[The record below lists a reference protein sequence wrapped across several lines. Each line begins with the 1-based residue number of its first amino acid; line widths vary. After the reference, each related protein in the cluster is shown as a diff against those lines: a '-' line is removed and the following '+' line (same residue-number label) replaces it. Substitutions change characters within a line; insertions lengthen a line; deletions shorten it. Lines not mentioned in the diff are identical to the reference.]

1 MLSINQ
7 ELLKVLSELLVE
19 FSDECKKEST
29 KAAELTVAFKKIV
42 GGDDPDIKKLTKEEE
57 ANNFWM
63 TSEQLFA
70 SKGKVVA
77 YTQMMERITT
87 IRAEAMS
94 GKNKA
99 E

>member
-1 MLSINQ
+1 MVSINQ

-19 FSDECKKEST
+19 FSEECKKEST
-29 KAAELTVAFKKIV
+29 KAAELTAEFNKMIKENKPESKKHDHEEV
-42 GGDDPDIKKLTKEEE
+42 G
-57 ANNFWM
+57 NFWM

-70 SKGKVVA
+70 TKGKIVA

-87 IRAEAMS
+87 ILAEAMS
-94 GKNKA
+94 GKTKA

>member
-29 KAAELTVAFKKIV
+29 KAAELTSAFKKMV
-42 GGDDPDIKKLTKEEE
+42 GESNPDVKKLTDEESS
-57 ANNFWM
+57 NFWI

-87 IRAEAMS
+87 ILAEAMS
-94 GKNKA
+94 GKTKA